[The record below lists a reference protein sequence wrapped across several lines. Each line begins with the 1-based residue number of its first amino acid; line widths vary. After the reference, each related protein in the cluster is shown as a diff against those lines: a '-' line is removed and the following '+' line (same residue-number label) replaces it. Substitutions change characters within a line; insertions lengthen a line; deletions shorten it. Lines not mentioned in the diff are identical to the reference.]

1 MSASSVRTRRALGT
15 LLAFMSLNALGGG
28 WYGLAGAEGVP
39 VAWLE
44 GSSFASYVIPSL
56 VLIVAVGG
64 TSAVASALLF
74 SDARIARPAAM
85 AAGVVML
92 GWIAAQLAIIGY
104 VSWLQPAVA
113 IVGVIVVATS
123 LRLPRQR

>member
-1 MSASSVRTRRALGT
+1 MSASSVRTRRTLGT
-15 LLAFMSLNALGGG
+15 LLAFMALNALGGG

-44 GSSFASYVIPSL
+44 GSPFASYVIPSL

-64 TSAVASALLF
+64 TSAVASVLLF